1 MKQMRILFVTAYLPS
16 PPRYGG
22 QRRLE
27 GLIRG
32 LARYHDVSVV
42 ALVDPREDSSCSV
55 RATAAYCEKV
65 VAVPND
71 GYALTTKRKRL
82 TQLRSLLSRRSYES
96 LLYEIPALKRALEEL
111 LAEGSFDIVSFEVPQ
126 MITNRL
132 PDVWPR
138 ERRAV
143 FVLDAHNIDYD
154 LVRRTASSRVGI
166 DRRLYS
172 LLDWRK
178 LRAEERAAW
187 RRVDGC
193 TLTSP
198 RDEAL
203 VRRDVPTASTT
214 VVPNA
219 VDLDFFRPTN
229 GSGVRDPMTLLF
241 FGSISYHPNTDGL
254 LFFIREILPLI
265 KLGHPA
271 VKLRIVGPSVPSEI
285 QAHAGDG
292 IEVTGPVDDIR
303 PYLERATVIIAP
315 LRIGG
320 GTRFKILEAMAMG
333 KPVVSTTLGAEG
345 IDVRNGSEILLGD
358 EPQAFAMQVH
368 RLLEDAAMRDRMGS
382 AARAVI
388 ERRYSWENSVAQ
400 LEGFYAEL
408 LARQRA
414 SG

>member
-1 MKQMRILFVTAYLPS
+1 MTAYMPS

-22 QRRLE
+22 QRRLQ

-32 LARYHDVSVV
+32 LARCHDVSVV

-55 RATAAYCEKV
+55 RATEAYCEKV

-71 GYALTTKRKRL
+71 GYAQTTKRKRL
-82 TQLRSLLSRRSYES
+82 TQVRSLLSRRSYES
-96 LLYEIPALKRALEEL
+96 RLYDSPALTRALEEL
-111 LAEGSFDIVSFEVPQ
+111 LAEGPYDVVTFEVPQ
-126 MITNRL
+126 MVSNRL

-138 ERRAV
+138 EHRAV

-154 LVRRTASSRVGI
+154 VVRRTASSRVGI
-166 DRRLYS
+166 DRKLYS
-172 LLDWRK
+172 ALDWRK

-187 RRVDGC
+187 QRVDGC
-193 TLTSP
+193 TVTSP
-198 RDEAL
+198 RDEDL
-203 VRRDVPTASTT
+203 VRRDVPTASTA

-219 VDLDFFRPTN
+219 VDLDFFRPSN
-229 GSGVRDPMTLLF
+229 ESRAVDPMTLLF
-241 FGSISYHPNTDGL
+241 FGAISYHPNTDGL

-265 KLGHPA
+265 KVRHPA
-271 VKLRIVGPSVPSEI
+271 VKLRIVGPSVPMEI
-285 QAHAGDG
+285 QACAGDG

-303 PYLERATVIIAP
+303 PYLEGATVIIAP

-320 GTRFKILEAMAMG
+320 GTRFKILEAMAME

-345 IDVRNGSEILLGD
+345 IDVRDESEILLGD
-358 EPQAFAMQVH
+358 GPDAFAMQVG
-368 RLLEDAAMRDRMGS
+368 RLLDDAELRTRMGA

-388 ERRYSWENSVAQ
+388 ERHYSWESSVAT
-400 LEGFYAEL
+400 LEGFYTEL

-414 SG
+414 SA